1 MSGLPAGL
9 RAYLSAPSLQPL
21 WLVLRD
27 RLERT
32 GQAIRGAV
40 TVDLDDDGA
49 DQLSGLLGRPVR
61 AGTTQVKLAP
71 LDVALRSSPA
81 ERGLV
86 AVVAELTGGP
96 LRDKPAERDKAH
108 ARRDQ
113 LWAELDRLL
122 AAHGLAGRD
131 WARPWTDWLH
141 RGGVLTRLPADQASQ
156 ALAVAAG
163 TLAKVLDTDRPAG

>member
-21 WLVLRD
+21 WPVLRD

-32 GQAIRGAV
+32 GHAIHGVV

-61 AGTTQVKLAP
+61 AGTTQVKLAA
-71 LDVALRSSPA
+71 LDAVLRSSPA
-81 ERGLV
+81 EQGLV

-96 LRDKPAERDKAH
+96 LRDRPAERNKAY
-108 ARRDQ
+108 ARREQ
-113 LWAELDRLL
+113 LWAELDRQRCSGSPPP
-122 AAHGLAGRD
+122 ASIGR
-131 WARPWTDWLH
+131 WPARPAIP
-141 RGGVLTRLPADQASQ
+141 RQPGRCC
-156 ALAVAAG
+156 
-163 TLAKVLDTDRPAG
+163 